1 MCVCALVGSVGV
13 FLAQGRARVRFK
25 KQSDAIPS
33 QKRDQESSSGQFDR
47 VKEAA
52 FQTSTSPRSPP
63 STSTPARAA
72 KIDHP
77 WPARFCAGPFPLVPR
92 RLRPPRPC
100 GAFADATSAAGG
112 GGVLRKPAGR
122 GGLERGTASQT
133 QRRALA
139 IRRRRQPANHRHW
152 QLGCLVS
159 RGRRCVFPSAP
170 PEIASTLNAHNAR
183 FFAPFDSNTKQKK
196 RTPKTPMPSST
207 SSAPPQPFILLL
219 WHSLFCKRRRQ
230 AESPPPPP
238 ALLPLQVTQQVMRLC
253 SRLAA
258 AAPAGGGG
266 AAAAVEQRPRHTTKH
281 LPLSAFLNTACIVC
295 MCVRVRR
302 CFPRLQ
308 QLVRRLSFAGGQHAA
323 PPLVAAAKPGRT
335 RELLQACGRQQ
346 RHFPQAQT
354 KRAPICRPR
363 RAHPAPPTFFLRA
376 AATKGCSHCR
386 RPRARCPLARD
397 VLAAPPSGHLGGDQ
411 ADSRRG

>member
-230 AESPPPPP
+230 AESPPP
-238 ALLPLQVTQQVMRLC
+238 A
-253 SRLAA
+253 
-258 AAPAGGGG
+258 G
-266 AAAAVEQRPRHTTKH
+266 AAAAAGYATGNAPVQPTSSGSARRWGWRRRRRRTTPQTHHKAPASERFPQH
-281 LPLSAFLNTACIVC
+281 RVYSVYVCACASLLPT
-295 MCVRVRR
+295 
-302 CFPRLQ
+302 P
-308 QLVRRLSFAGGQHAA
+308 
-323 PPLVAAAKPGRT
+323 AAACT
-335 RELLQACGRQQ
+335 TSQLCGRPA
-346 RHFPQAQT
+346 RGA
-354 KRAPICRPR
+354 AAGSR
-363 RAHPAPPTFFLRA
+363 RKAWAYARA
-376 AATKGCSHCR
+376 AAGVRAAAAALSASTNKKSAHLPPQARAPCPTHLFFAR
-386 RPRARCPLARD
+386 RRNKRLLALSPPARALPAR
-397 VLAAPPSGHLGGDQ
+397 P
-411 ADSRRG
+411 